1 MLCYCSRRSG
11 ASSYGEICRS
21 AFGTKAEI
29 GVNWVL
35 FVYLLFVIA
44 AFMVLIRDIW
54 VPLVDLFLG
63 GSGGRRSTEEDNVN
77 SDVVLTCIIVFL
89 LPFLFQR
96 SLHSLKWN
104 CYIGFVSI
112 LILST
117 ALCRG
122 GFQRQFGRSNEQLHD
137 DDEDDDT
144 YAIEFF
150 KLPSVKECLFSFP
163 IVMLA
168 YLCQFN
174 ILSIQNTLH
183 RPTRRRMKQVIGL
196 SVGASMMLLYFFG
209 LGGYMLY
216 GANVQ
221 GNVLLNISVAKSAYA
236 NEGLY
241 WLFLL
246 GRIGC
251 GVTLVLALPLVSNH
265 IYIHLLLI
273 PLIDIE
279 MYSRPLA
286 PFISLEFLT
295 MSRCSSR
302 SHRCVVPS
310 FTSIFTRPTS

>member
-1 MLCYCSRRSG
+1 
-11 ASSYGEICRS
+11 
-21 AFGTKAEI
+21 
-29 GVNWVL
+29 
-35 FVYLLFVIA
+35 
-44 AFMVLIRDIW
+44 
-54 VPLVDLFLG
+54 
-63 GSGGRRSTEEDNVN
+63 VN
-77 SDVVLTCIIVFL
+77 SDVVLMSIIVFL

-112 LILST
+112 LILCT

-122 GFQRQFGRSNEQLHD
+122 GFQRQYGRSNEQLHD

-150 KLPSVKECLFSFP
+150 KIPTVQECLFSFP

-183 RPTRRRMKQVIGL
+183 QPTRRRMKQVIGL

-265 IYIHLLLI
+265 IYVLLLLI
-273 PLIDIE
+273 PLFDID
-279 MYSRPLA
+279 MYSRCSLA
-286 PFISLEFLT
+286 SFILLEFLT

-310 FTSIFTRPTS
+310 FTSIFTRPAS

>member
-35 FVYLLFVIA
+35 FVYLMFVIA

-63 GSGGRRSTEEDNVN
+63 GSEEDNVN

-112 LILST
+112 LILCT

-122 GFQRQFGRSNEQLHD
+122 GFQRQYGRSSEHND
-137 DDEDDDT
+137 DDDT

-150 KLPSVKECLFSFP
+150 KIPSVQECLFSFP
-163 IVMLA
+163 IAMLA

-183 RPTRRRMKQVIGL
+183 QPTRRRMKQVVGM

-221 GNVLLNISVAKSAYA
+221 GNVLLNISVTKSAYA

-251 GVTLVLALPLVSNH
+251 GVTLVLALPLVSDH
-265 IYIHLLLI
+265 IVLLLLI
-273 PLIDIE
+273 LV
-279 MYSRPLA
+279 YRHST
-286 PFISLEFLT
+286 FIG
-295 MSRCSSR
+295 
-302 SHRCVVPS
+302 
-310 FTSIFTRPTS
+310 SIHH